1 MTEIQN
7 SLYPDEWKKTARKD
21 WHRVSVLLNDNDPEG
36 AAFFLQ
42 QTLEKYFKAF
52 LLERGWKLRKI
63 HDLDTLLDEAVQF
76 DAGLEKFR
84 ELCER
89 GTGYYYAERYP
100 GLIPTELTAEDIKSD
115 KATAQALIQSLFA
128 SEPVT

>member
-1 MTEIQN
+1 MTETQN

-42 QTLEKYFKAF
+42 QTLEKYLKAF

-63 HDLDTLLDEAVQF
+63 HDLDTLLDEAIQF

-89 GTGYYYAERYP
+89 VTGYYYTERYP
-100 GLIPTELTAEDIKSD
+100 GLIPTELTSNDIESD
-115 KATAQALIQSLFA
+115 KTAAQAFIQSLFA
-128 SEPVT
+128 SEPAT

>member
-1 MTEIQN
+1 MTETQN
-7 SLYPDEWKKTARKD
+7 SLYPGEWKKTARKD

-42 QTLEKYFKAF
+42 QTLEKYLKAF

-63 HDLDTLLDEAVQF
+63 HDLDTLLDEAIQF

-89 GTGYYYAERYP
+89 VTGYYYTERYP
-100 GLIPTELTAEDIKSD
+100 GLIPTELTSNDIESD
-115 KATAQALIQSLFA
+115 KTAAQAFIQSLFA
-128 SEPVT
+128 SEPAT